1 MGSRVVLGGEKEKT
15 YRTPLTM
22 RHISE
27 QRCQAASKLHISF
40 IIAPIPTDNKA
51 SAF

>member
-1 MGSRVVLGGEKEKT
+1 VEYNICGRRDGQTKPV
-15 YRTPLTM
+15 TM

-27 QRCQAASKLHISF
+27 QRCQAGSKLHISF
-40 IIAPIPTDNKA
+40 IIAAITMLERA